1 LGGEQTPRRK
11 AMNNLLQRVL
21 NVKELADVLNIS
33 EFTVRRLARE
43 NQIPSL
49 VRKGRYQF
57 EVKELV
63 RFFKELEGA
72 A

>member
-1 LGGEQTPRRK
+1 
-11 AMNNLLQRVL
+11 MNNLLQRVL